1 MTTKDIYSQSEH
13 HMKRSVETLKENL
26 MKIRTGRA
34 HTGLLEHITV
44 DYYGCPTPISQV
56 AQLGLADARTITVQ
70 PWEKKMVAVV
80 EKAIRNSDLGLNP
93 ATSGEVIRVP
103 MPPLTEERRR
113 DLTKVVRSEGE
124 ETKVAIRNLR
134 RLIGLNPM
142 TSQEL
147 TAKPRERV
155 PRHVAIVM
163 DGNGRWAKARKLP
176 RLMGHQKGVESVRT
190 AIQTAAK
197 AGVQHLTLFAFSS
210 ENWNRP
216 AEEVKGL
223 MKLFLV
229 SLRREIAALNK
240 ANVRVRLVGDLT
252 AFSEELQQQIAD
264 SMKITENNT
273 GLTLNVCVNYGGRWE
288 ILEAAKRSRE
298 VPPEE
303 LTEQKFASLLPLAD
317 SGDVDLFI
325 RTSGEERIS
334 NFMLWQLAYGELYFT
349 KILWPDFTENE
360 FLNALNWYS
369 NRERRFGKTSEQIQQ
384 EAKKE

>member
-1 MTTKDIYSQSEH
+1 
-13 HMKRSVETLKENL
+13 
-26 MKIRTGRA
+26 
-34 HTGLLEHITV
+34 
-44 DYYGCPTPISQV
+44 
-56 AQLGLADARTITVQ
+56 
-70 PWEKKMVAVV
+70 
-80 EKAIRNSDLGLNP
+80 
-93 ATSGEVIRVP
+93 
-103 MPPLTEERRR
+103 
-113 DLTKVVRSEGE
+113 
-124 ETKVAIRNLR
+124 
-134 RLIGLNPM
+134 M

-273 GLTLNVCVNYGGRWE
+273 GLTLNVCVNYGGRW
-288 ILEAAKRSRE
+288 AVSYTH
-298 VPPEE
+298 
-303 LTEQKFASLLPLAD
+303 LTLPTIC
-317 SGDVDLFI
+317 SV
-325 RTSGEERIS
+325 
-334 NFMLWQLAYGELYFT
+334 
-349 KILWPDFTENE
+349 
-360 FLNALNWYS
+360 
-369 NRERRFGKTSEQIQQ
+369 
-384 EAKKE
+384 

>member
-1 MTTKDIYSQSEH
+1 
-13 HMKRSVETLKENL
+13 
-26 MKIRTGRA
+26 
-34 HTGLLEHITV
+34 
-44 DYYGCPTPISQV
+44 
-56 AQLGLADARTITVQ
+56 
-70 PWEKKMVAVV
+70 
-80 EKAIRNSDLGLNP
+80 
-93 ATSGEVIRVP
+93 
-103 MPPLTEERRR
+103 
-113 DLTKVVRSEGE
+113 
-124 ETKVAIRNLR
+124 
-134 RLIGLNPM
+134 M

-303 LTEQKFASLLPLAD
+303 LTEQKFALLLPLAD

>member
-1 MTTKDIYSQSEH
+1 MATEDGPRPASFRVS
-13 HMKRSVETLKENL
+13 
-26 MKIRTGRA
+26 
-34 HTGLLEHITV
+34 
-44 DYYGCPTPISQV
+44 
-56 AQLGLADARTITVQ
+56 
-70 PWEKKMVAVV
+70 W
-80 EKAIRNSDLGLNP
+80 AI
-93 ATSGEVIRVP
+93 
-103 MPPLTEERRR
+103 
-113 DLTKVVRSEGE
+113 K
-124 ETKVAIRNLR
+124 
-134 RLIGLNPM
+134 
-142 TSQEL
+142 
-147 TAKPRERV
+147 
-155 PRHVAIVM
+155 
-163 DGNGRWAKARKLP
+163 
-176 RLMGHQKGVESVRT
+176 
-190 AIQTAAK
+190 K

-303 LTEQKFASLLPLAD
+303 VTEQKVASLLSLAD
-317 SGDVDLFI
+317 YGDGDLI
-325 RTSGEERIS
+325 ISKSEEERIS

>member
-1 MTTKDIYSQSEH
+1 M
-13 HMKRSVETLKENL
+13 
-26 MKIRTGRA
+26 
-34 HTGLLEHITV
+34 
-44 DYYGCPTPISQV
+44 
-56 AQLGLADARTITVQ
+56 
-70 PWEKKMVAVV
+70 
-80 EKAIRNSDLGLNP
+80 
-93 ATSGEVIRVP
+93 
-103 MPPLTEERRR
+103 
-113 DLTKVVRSEGE
+113 
-124 ETKVAIRNLR
+124 
-134 RLIGLNPM
+134 
-142 TSQEL
+142 
-147 TAKPRERV
+147 
-155 PRHVAIVM
+155 
-163 DGNGRWAKARKLP
+163 
-176 RLMGHQKGVESVRT
+176 
-190 AIQTAAK
+190 
-197 AGVQHLTLFAFSS
+197 TLFAFSS

>member
-1 MTTKDIYSQSEH
+1 
-13 HMKRSVETLKENL
+13 
-26 MKIRTGRA
+26 
-34 HTGLLEHITV
+34 
-44 DYYGCPTPISQV
+44 
-56 AQLGLADARTITVQ
+56 
-70 PWEKKMVAVV
+70 
-80 EKAIRNSDLGLNP
+80 
-93 ATSGEVIRVP
+93 
-103 MPPLTEERRR
+103 
-113 DLTKVVRSEGE
+113 
-124 ETKVAIRNLR
+124 
-134 RLIGLNPM
+134 M

-273 GLTLNVCVNYGGRWE
+273 DLTLNVCVNYGGRWE

-303 LTEQKFASLLPLAD
+303 LTEQKFASLL
-317 SGDVDLFI
+317 
-325 RTSGEERIS
+325 
-334 NFMLWQLAYGELYFT
+334 QLAYGELYFT

>member
-13 HMKRSVETLKENL
+13 HMKRSIETLKENL

-70 PWEKKMVAVV
+70 PWEKKM
-80 EKAIRNSDLGLNP
+80 
-93 ATSGEVIRVP
+93 
-103 MPPLTEERRR
+103 
-113 DLTKVVRSEGE
+113 
-124 ETKVAIRNLR
+124 
-134 RLIGLNPM
+134 
-142 TSQEL
+142 
-147 TAKPRERV
+147 
-155 PRHVAIVM
+155 
-163 DGNGRWAKARKLP
+163 
-176 RLMGHQKGVESVRT
+176 
-190 AIQTAAK
+190 
-197 AGVQHLTLFAFSS
+197 
-210 ENWNRP
+210 
-216 AEEVKGL
+216 GL

-273 GLTLNVCVNYGGRWE
+273 GLMLNVCVNYGGRWE